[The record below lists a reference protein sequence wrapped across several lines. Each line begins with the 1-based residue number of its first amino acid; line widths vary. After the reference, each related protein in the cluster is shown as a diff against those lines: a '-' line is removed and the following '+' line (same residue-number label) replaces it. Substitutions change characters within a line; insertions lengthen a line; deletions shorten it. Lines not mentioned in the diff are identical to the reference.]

1 VAWLT
6 QQGFDVAN
14 LDGGMKAWH
23 GAGKQLV
30 ADSGSPSVK

>member
-6 QQGFDVAN
+6 QPGFDVAN
-14 LDGGMKAWH
+14 PHGGMKASE

-30 ADSGSPSVK
+30 ADSGSATVK